1 MLAANETI
9 AEDYFWQELPFEYR
23 VHEHPD
29 EEKIDILAA
38 FINNFGL
45 FIKASRDETH
55 PKELQKLLMK
65 IAGTQEAALNRR
77 LTLR

>member
-55 PKELQKLLMK
+55 PKELHIILDQIDCK
-65 IAGTQEAALNRR
+65 TYE
-77 LTLR
+77 